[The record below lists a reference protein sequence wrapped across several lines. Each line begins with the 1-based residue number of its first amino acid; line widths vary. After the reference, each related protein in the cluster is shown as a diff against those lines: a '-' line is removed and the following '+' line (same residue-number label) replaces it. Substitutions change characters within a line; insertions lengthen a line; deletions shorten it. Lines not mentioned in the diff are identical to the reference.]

1 MKIPRIA
8 DAISKID
15 DDLIIESEDK
25 SEKQSKVI
33 WLKVGIAV
41 ASLCIIVTGII
52 IVGNSFIKNNDN
64 TKVNM
69 DTINILD
76 AYGFTLEG
84 NDNLMFFPISF
95 SDRKKY
101 NLVPE
106 DAIGLTPENTYVITE
121 KDLGE
126 VIGIVGK
133 SENAGIVGKTVYHFA
148 PYPDINTICILDN
161 EGKYE
166 FYTSHGYF
174 LDLTEAKNS
183 DVFMTAYELPDTCV
197 QVEVFDPGLTPLFT
211 ITDDQIMEE
220 ICTLLSGC
228 ENIGREASERLFAK
242 AWYDA
247 YGNDD
252 VYYKET
258 GVVYRNT
265 ETYELAHEMWNRGEK
280 CINIINKD
288 GYGVFVD
295 YFPSIGVFFV
305 GNGQFSLS
313 KQSVGR
319 LNELL
324 DK

>member
-15 DDLIIESEDK
+15 DDLIIESED
-25 SEKQSKVI
+25 
-33 WLKVGIAV
+33 
-41 ASLCIIVTGII
+41 
-52 IVGNSFIKNNDN
+52 
-64 TKVNM
+64 
-69 DTINILD
+69 
-76 AYGFTLEG
+76 
-84 NDNLMFFPISF
+84 
-95 SDRKKY
+95 
-101 NLVPE
+101 
-106 DAIGLTPENTYVITE
+106 
-121 KDLGE
+121 
-126 VIGIVGK
+126 
-133 SENAGIVGKTVYHFA
+133 
-148 PYPDINTICILDN
+148 
-161 EGKYE
+161 
-166 FYTSHGYF
+166 
-174 LDLTEAKNS
+174 
-183 DVFMTAYELPDTCV
+183 
-197 QVEVFDPGLTPLFT
+197 FDPGFTPLFT

-247 YGNDD
+247 FGNDD

-265 ETYELAHEMWNRGEK
+265 ETSELAHELWNRGEK

-288 GYGVFVD
+288 GYGVSVD